1 MGHGNMMLAVAGL
14 KDEEVKVRTKKL
26 ALGEWENFPPA
37 ERQAFAFAAKLSSS
51 PAGVD
56 RADVAELVRSF
67 GPHRAIDIIWYSSW
81 VNYMTRVADAFQL
94 PLERENVFASP
105 KPPEKPGVKNL
116 DEKKPEVKK
125 GKGV

>member
-14 KDEEVKVRTKKL
+14 KDEEIKVRTKKL
-26 ALGEWENFPPA
+26 ALGEWEAFPPA
-37 ERQAFAFAAKLSSS
+37 ERQAFAFASKLSKS
-51 PAGVD
+51 PSEVN
-56 RADVAELVRSF
+56 RADVAELVQTF

-105 KPPEKPGVKNL
+105 NLPEKPEMKNP
-116 DEKKPEVKK
+116 DEKKPDVKK
-125 GKGV
+125 